1 LPLNFT
7 DRMRELMRD
16 IAVTCADLR
25 HVDVS
30 RVAVGF
36 SQARH
41 RALHGVFATTYPLR
55 FPDRQRTTQRPH
67 GTYEMPR
74 VVLDGQEMLYVIEFR
89 LPRFLDLPFDQK
101 MVTVVHEMYHVS
113 SACDGTLRRFAGG
126 KPHHTGSRRRFDA
139 AMAGI
144 ATAYLAATA
153 RPELHAF
160 LRQDFNALR
169 DAHGGICGSRVR
181 GMRPR
186 RIA

>member
-1 LPLNFT
+1 LPLNFS
-7 DRMRELMRD
+7 DCMRELMRD
-16 IAVTCADLR
+16 IVGACAELR
-25 HVDVS
+25 HVELS

-41 RALHGVFATTYPLR
+41 TGLHGVFATTYPLR
-55 FPDRQRTTQRPH
+55 FPGGQRTVQRPH

-89 LPRFLDLPFDQK
+89 LPRFLDLAFDQK

-113 SACDGTLRRFAGG
+113 PAFDGTLRRFAGG
-126 KPHHTGSRRRFDA
+126 KPYHTGSRRRYDA
-139 AMAGI
+139 AMGTLV
-144 ATAYLAATA
+144 TAYLTATA
-153 RPELHAF
+153 RPQLHAF
-160 LRQDFNALR
+160 LRQDFKALR
-169 DAHGGICGSRVR
+169 EAHGGISGCRVR